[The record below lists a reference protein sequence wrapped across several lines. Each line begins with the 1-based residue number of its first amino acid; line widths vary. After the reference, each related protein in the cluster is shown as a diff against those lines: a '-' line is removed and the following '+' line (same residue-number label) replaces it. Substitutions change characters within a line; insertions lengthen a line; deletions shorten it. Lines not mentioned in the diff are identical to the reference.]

1 MAVEQ
6 LAGEAVLG
14 EAPEDLCFTVDDL
27 NRVVNFFLRTEGR
40 CTDER
45 ARMRCVAHAR
55 GRSQVH
61 PRTTCSSR
69 GSLELGAGPVGSR
82 CADKQNIRPKY

>member
-45 ARMRCVAHAR
+45 VR
-55 GRSQVH
+55 
-61 PRTTCSSR
+61 
-69 GSLELGAGPVGSR
+69 
-82 CADKQNIRPKY
+82 RPG